1 MKDQI
6 FKAEN
11 IATALED
18 AGIPPTEAE
27 EILNDLRQGKWN
39 RATQRMRMQRSRLVA
54 DVHVKQNNL
63 YCLDYL
69 LLKIKEAQEANQKT
83 GKEVSL

>member
-1 MKDQI
+1 MNDQR
-6 FKAEN
+6 FKAES
-11 IATALED
+11 IETALED
-18 AGIPPTEAE
+18 AGIPPAEAE
-27 EILNDLRQGKWN
+27 EILNDLRQGRWG
-39 RATQRMRMQRSRLVA
+39 RAAQRMQMQRSRLVA

-69 LLKIKEAQEANQKT
+69 LLKIKEAQEANRKT